1 MPHRFG
7 CVCGECEAQQFPET
21 DPRKHADRR
30 SFAET
35 VVREAIRKAIRSLE
49 PQVLRHCAELE
60 LLEEE
65 TLP

>member
-1 MPHRFG
+1 MRAKSQDQ
-7 CVCGECEAQQFPET
+7 GEFVPTGFNQA
-21 DPRKHADRR
+21 
-30 SFAET
+30 
-35 VVREAIRKAIRSLE
+35 VVREAIRQAIRSIE